1 MNGRNLSTRRKVQQ
15 VGSFSTLQELLS
27 SSTLSD
33 LDKEIVMLHY
43 VQEKNFAYIGDEL
56 GYSES
61 GIKKRHKK
69 ILNKLS
75 QLL

>member
-1 MNGRNLSTRRKVQQ
+1 MNNEILTTRRKVQEI
-15 VGSFSTLQELLS
+15 GSISSLNSLLD

-33 LDKEIVMLHY
+33 LDKEILILHY
-43 VQEKNFAYIGDEL
+43 VKEKNFALIGDEL

-69 ILNKLS
+69 ILHKLS
-75 QLL
+75 QLI

>member
-1 MNGRNLSTRRKVQQ
+1 MNIRNLSTRRKVSS
-15 VGSFSTLQELLS
+15 VGRFDTLQELLD

-33 LDKEIVMLHY
+33 LDKQIVILHY
-43 VQEKNFAYIGDEL
+43 VKEKNFAYIGDEL

>member
-1 MNGRNLSTRRKVQQ
+1 MNGRNLLTRRKVQQ
-15 VGSFSTLQELLS
+15 VGSYSSLQELLDG
-27 SSTLSD
+27 STLSD
-33 LDKEIVMLHY
+33 IDKEIVILHY
-43 VQEKNFAYIGDEL
+43 VKEKNFAFIGDEL

-69 ILNKLS
+69 ILSKLG

>member
-1 MNGRNLSTRRKVQQ
+1 MNEKNLLTRRKVQQ
-15 VGSFSTLQELLS
+15 VGDFSSLQALLDK
-27 SSTLSD
+27 STLSCT
-33 LDKEIVMLHY
+33 DKEIVILHY
-43 VQEKNFAYIGDEL
+43 VQEKNFSYIGDLL

-69 ILNKLS
+69 ILLKLG

>member
-1 MNGRNLSTRRKVQQ
+1 MNGRNLLTRDKVRQ
-15 VGSFSTLQELLS
+15 VGSFSTLQELLD

-33 LDKEIVMLHY
+33 LDKKIVVLHY
-43 VQEKNFAYIGDEL
+43 VQEKNFACIGDEL

-69 ILNKLS
+69 ILNKLG

>member
-1 MNGRNLSTRRKVQQ
+1 MDKKINTTRRYLKDIGDFKTFNQ
-15 VGSFSTLQELLS
+15 LIE

-33 LDKEIVMLHY
+33 LDKQIVQMHY
-43 VQEKNFAYIGDEL
+43 IEEKNFALIGDLL

-61 GIKKRHKK
+61 GIKKRHKR
-69 ILNKLS
+69 ILSKLS